1 MGGAHIYICA
11 AMTAA
16 LPVPELAAAWRD
28 EFPILGRCTYLNSCS
43 LGALSKRTRA
53 AVNAHLDLW
62 ELHGASAW
70 YEIWWQALA
79 DLRAGYA
86 RVIGAPSGSVAL
98 HPSATSALTAV
109 AESLDYA
116 RRPKVVTTALD
127 FPTVPY
133 QWLVKPGVELVVLES
148 DDGIGVPLER
158 FAAAIDDRTAL
169 VATTHV
175 VFTSGMIQPVAEI
188 AALARRHG
196 AYCLVDGYQ
205 AAGQL
210 PVDVAALDVDFYISG
225 GLKWLLGGTGTAF
238 LYARPEL
245 HAALA
250 PRTTG
255 WFSHRAQFD
264 FDPRHH
270 VFADDARRLEMGTPG
285 LPSVYAQLGG
295 LSILEEI
302 GIPAVRE
309 ATMALTEDLIATA
322 RALGLAPKVAA
333 HAADRTAIVML
344 PSADPRAEVAAL
356 KASGFITDARPGHVR
371 VSPFF
376 YNTQDEHRA
385 LLARL
390 VELRPRA

>member
-1 MGGAHIYICA
+1 
-11 AMTAA
+11 MTAA
-16 LPVPELAAAWRD
+16 PPVPTLAALWRD

-43 LGALSKRTRA
+43 LGALSRRTRA

-62 ELHGASAW
+62 EEHGASAW

-79 DLRAGYA
+79 DLRAGYG
-86 RVIGAPSGSVAL
+86 RIVGAAPGSIAL

-116 RRPKVVTTALD
+116 RRPKIVTTALD

-133 QWLVKPGVELVVLES
+133 QWLVKPGVEVVILES
-148 DDGIGVPLER
+148 DDSIGVPVER

-188 AALARRHG
+188 AALAKRHG
-196 AYCLVDGYQ
+196 ALCLVDGYQ
-205 AAGQL
+205 AAGQI
-210 PVDVAALDVDFYISG
+210 PVDVQALDLDFYISG
-225 GLKWLLGGTGTAF
+225 GLKWLLGGTGSAF

-245 HAALA
+245 HAALS
-250 PRTTG
+250 PRATG
-255 WFSHRAQFD
+255 WFSHKAQFE
-264 FDPRHH
+264 FDARHH
-270 VFADDARRLEMGTPG
+270 TYADDARRLEMGTPG

-302 GIPAVRE
+302 GIPAVRRE
-309 ATMALTEDLIATA
+309 TMALTEDLIEQA
-322 RALGLAPKVAA
+322 RALGFRPKVAP
-333 HAADRTAIVML
+333 HADDRTAIVML
-344 PSADPRAEVAAL
+344 PSTDPRGEVAAL
-356 KASGFITDARPGHVR
+356 KASGFVTDARPGHVR

-390 VELRPRA
+390 VELRARA